1 MIHFLLDPPEVCSS
15 VLSKFI
21 EEYDGKNFIATH
33 YYIDRLECEIA
44 DRIELIHYFC
54 KNQRLRWTAKKF
66 IYRFMERRK
75 ASPANSRNNTRID
88 LEEFGPGDRTIR
100 LFSPDSKLKYYTFLF
115 SDIQRIV
122 RTAITF
128 SYEYVPAPNTPKNP
142 YTGKEFT
149 VQELSEIFRHY
160 NLNDYDE
167 YSYAFKKAG
176 FNLFIY
182 QRMNNNMLVKA
193 AINNTIRELSA
204 IQLYHEVLEVF
215 DNINHNSFNR
225 PAFRN
230 VMTGALDPDIIEGM
244 RRFVIDYTM
253 STQLGF
259 SIARPITMSWSAW
272 AMYII
277 GFSTMYNKEVLRL
290 ESEGRKR
297 YRDIQ
302 QDITRRTRLR
312 TTGTAIEHER
322 DDASEDADDE
332 DSDDYGWSDPSH
344 DLTYEDIDQQDQ
356 EDEQDQEDVTV
367 QPRIRFV
374 VGAPSSLTTMSEDEE
389 FRDLLRRIFGEVE
402 PGIPR
407 HADLSGNRTETFW
420 GGEAV
425 TFSITQNPA
434 DQQQTTADQQQNP
447 ADQQQDTAERSP
459 GEL

>member
-1 MIHFLLDPPEVCSS
+1 MINFLLDPPEVCSS

-21 EEYDGKNFIATH
+21 DEYNGKNFIPIH

-54 KNQRLRWTAKKF
+54 KNQRIRWIAKKF

-75 ASPANSRNNTRID
+75 ASPANSRNNTRLD
-88 LEEFGPGDRTIR
+88 LEEFTPEDRTVR
-100 LFSPDSKLKYYTFLF
+100 LFSPDSKLKYYTFAF
-115 SDIQRIV
+115 SDIQRII
-122 RTAITF
+122 RSAITY

-149 VQELSEIFRHY
+149 VQELVEIFRHY
-160 NLNDYDE
+160 GLNDYDE

-193 AINNTIRELSA
+193 AITNTVRDLSA
-204 IQLYHEVLEVF
+204 VHLYHEVLEIF
-215 DNINHNSFNR
+215 DTINHNSFNR

-230 VMTGALDPDIIEGM
+230 VMTGALDPDILEGM

-259 SIARPITMSWSAW
+259 SIAKPITMSWSAW

-312 TTGTAIEHER
+312 TTGVAIEHER
-322 DDASEDADDE
+322 DENSEDADDE
-332 DSDDYGWSDPSH
+332 DSNTFGWSDPAH
-344 DLTYEDIDQQDQ
+344 DLTYEDIDQEEDQD
-356 EDEQDQEDVTV
+356 EQEDVTA

-374 VGAPSSLTTMSEDEE
+374 VGASSSSTMSEDEE
-389 FRDLLRRIFGEVE
+389 FRDLLRRIFGETE

-407 HADLSGNRTETFW
+407 HSDISGNRTQTFW
-420 GGEAV
+420 GGEPV
-425 TFSITQNPA
+425 TFSITE
-434 DQQQTTADQQQNP
+434 TTAHSHDIPGQNQESG
-447 ADQQQDTAERSP
+447 DVDHDGDTD
-459 GEL
+459 EL